1 MILAVVILI
10 VGLQPPRSG
19 SSIWPC
25 LSLRFGVQEKLYA
38 YVSIGGHH
46 QNTSLNTTDARSPSW
61 SDTLTFEHPSLN
73 HTDLS
78 VAVYAKHTL
87 LPDTLVGSAGN
98 TILRLYILGN
108 GSRCNCL
115 CCNALF
121 AAEYP
126 LNRIS
131 GGEQLRVPLV
141 DKSGDRS
148 GEFLASVNTGGYG
161 SE

>member
-1 MILAVVILI
+1 MHSSSANSSAFRKFDLA
-10 VGLQPPRSG
+10 R
-19 SSIWPC
+19 

-73 HTDLS
+73 HTELS

-98 TILRLYILGN
+98 IR
-108 GSRCNCL
+108 
-115 CCNALF
+115 
-121 AAEYP
+121 
-126 LNRIS
+126 
-131 GGEQLRVPLV
+131 
-141 DKSGDRS
+141 
-148 GEFLASVNTGGYG
+148 
-161 SE
+161 